1 MMQKIFLSTA
11 LVAVLTTNAASAD
24 EVSDRI
30 MELAVNQLSGWLVS
44 PSLIDAI
51 REQNDKHAG
60 LSQDDIDTMDQAWR
74 TQADAGSGPLIV
86 DLLSRS
92 VSQYLRDQQSNSDG
106 LVAEVFVM
114 DNLGLNV
121 AQSDPTSDYW
131 QGDEAKFQETFGK
144 GAGSIHIGE
153 VEFDDSSGYYQ
164 VQVSMTIDD
173 PINGSPIGAAT
184 FGISME

>member
-1 MMQKIFLSTA
+1 MKQSLFLATTLASCV
-11 LVAVLTTNAASAD
+11 VAGNVWAD
-24 EVSDRI
+24 DVSERI
-30 MELAVNQLSGWLVS
+30 RDLAINQLSLWLS
-44 PSLIDAI
+44 DSALIDAV
-51 REQNDKHAG
+51 RVQNEKHAG
-60 LSQDDIDTMDQAWR
+60 LSQNDIDTLDQAWR
-74 TQADAGSGPLIV
+74 NQADAGSGPLIE

-92 VSQYLRDQQSNSDG
+92 VSQYLREQQSNSNG

-131 QGDEAKFQETFGK
+131 QGDEAKFQKTFGD
-144 GAGSIHIGE
+144 GAGSIHIGD

-173 PINGSPIGAAT
+173 PESGSPIGAAT